1 MHASSVWER
10 SGTYNAM
17 EDRDAHI
24 VQANESRNPA
34 LSRLSR
40 RGRMITWTGL
50 WQRGMRRP
58 LMTVSSTSSCSRSSW
73 RAAPSA
79 AALALWQLLQQ

>member
-1 MHASSVWER
+1 MHCLCKRGLAPTMLWRIE
-10 SGTYNAM
+10 M
-17 EDRDAHI
+17 PILCKRD
-24 VQANESRNPA
+24 ESRNPA
-34 LSRLSR
+34 MSRLSR
-40 RGRMITWTGL
+40 RGRMMTLMGL